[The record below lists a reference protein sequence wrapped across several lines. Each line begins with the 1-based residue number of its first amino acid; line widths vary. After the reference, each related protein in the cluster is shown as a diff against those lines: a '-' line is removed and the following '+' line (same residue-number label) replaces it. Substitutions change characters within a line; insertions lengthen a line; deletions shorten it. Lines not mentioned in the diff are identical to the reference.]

1 MTKEEQEQ
9 AFNQRVKQNRRVA
22 VGEAALS
29 ADEQTSGQTNK
40 PGISDATNAIVVEDG
55 DAVVSDVKQPA
66 TQSTLID
73 ADTQQANKENAIDR
87 LLQSRMQANKDE
99 QQKLEEN
106 YQAQQKR
113 QKRNAI
119 ISSVADGL
127 SALSNMYFTS
137 KGAPTPTK
145 QAASMSEQQAKQN
158 VADRNTYLELLQGW
172 RKRNNEL
179 LNNYATYQATAAK
192 NKLTQQRLA
201 FEQDREARLYAKDK
215 ATQAYN
221 QKMAELKDEKMD
233 NDEKYR
239 QAMLAY
245 KYAELEAKKEYWR
258 MADATANRRI
268 DVQAAP
274 DVIDYEWVNKDGE
287 SHIVKKTKQKDL
299 NTNANGRQK

>member
-1 MTKEEQEQ
+1 MTKQEEEKVIARANAAQK
-9 AFNQRVKQNRRVA
+9 QRLSGDKGAADIDVFSNS
-22 VGEAALS
+22 GEVNTIEVEKPTTPS
-29 ADEQTSGQTNK
+29 QT
-40 PGISDATNAIVVEDG
+40 
-55 DAVVSDVKQPA
+55 
-66 TQSTLID
+66 TLID
-73 ADTQQANKENAIDR
+73 ADTQQSQKENAIDR
-87 LLQSRMQANKDE
+87 LLQDRIQTNKAE

-127 SALSNMYFTS
+127 SALSNMYFVS
-137 KGAPTPTK
+137 KGAPTPT
-145 QAASMSEQQAKQN
+145 ATAPSMSEQQAKQN

-172 RKRNNEL
+172 RKRNSEL

-201 FEQDREARLYAKDK
+201 FEQDREARLWAKQK
-215 ATQAYN
+215 SQEAYN
-221 QKMAELKDEKMD
+221 NKYIELKQQGLDDAKAKWQAELAQRE
-233 NDEKYR
+233 
-239 QAMLAY
+239 AY
-245 KYAELEAKKEYWR
+245 QKELNEIKWQQIALGYYK
-258 MADATANRRI
+258 ADI
-268 DVQAAP
+268 SAAP